1 MPPAASPLPSV
12 EGVLLGVLLSAFGST
27 LISLG
32 LNVEKLSLIREVGA
46 RQQEQRIFYRQPT
59 WLAGFAVFIAGN
71 VVNFLALAHA
81 PASLLAPL
89 GALSIVA
96 NGIFA
101 RCILGELFTLRD
113 VVCSLIICGGALS
126 VVGALAPGDH
136 SASNATAARNSSRP
150 PGMLAAAEGAVAAAE
165 EAVKAAAAVA
175 VVPPPNLIACF
186 TRTAFVIYG
195 SALLSALFWARMA
208 VKSERVKPGRKPYL
222 YAWVSATYGS
232 VSYLMS
238 KCLSELLQGDGVA
251 SLWQHPAHAAILV
264 VLIAAAVQQI
274 KYVLVYVLCVVWCVV
289 CGVVDQVRVVCC
301 LLCGIVDQVRDAVW
315 VVLLCCEHA
324 RVV

>member
-1 MPPAASPLPSV
+1 MPPTALPIPAV

-101 RCILGELFTLRD
+101 WLILGELFTLRD

-136 SASNATAARNSSRP
+136 SASNATAAAGNSSRP
-150 PGMLAAAEGAVAAAE
+150 PAGVLAAAEGGAAAAAAAAE
-165 EAVKAAAAVA
+165 AAAA
-175 VVPPPNLIACF
+175 VVPPPNLVACF

-274 KYVLVYVLCVVWCVV
+274 KYVFVCCVLCVCAAQLTNSMVS
-289 CGVVDQVRVVCC
+289 
-301 LLCGIVDQVRDAVW
+301 
-315 VVLLCCEHA
+315 
-324 RVV
+324 

>member
-1 MPPAASPLPSV
+1 MPPTALPIPAV

-101 RCILGELFTLRD
+101 WLILGELFTLRD

-136 SASNATAARNSSRP
+136 SASNATAAAGNSSRP
-150 PGMLAAAEGAVAAAE
+150 PAGVLAAAEGGAAAAAAAAE
-165 EAVKAAAAVA
+165 AAAA
-175 VVPPPNLIACF
+175 VVPPPNLVACF

-274 KYVLVYVLCVVWCVV
+274 KYVFVCLCVCVLCVV
-289 CGVVDQVRVVCC
+289 C
-301 LLCGIVDQVRDAVW
+301 LCRTAYKLYGLISALP
-315 VVLLCCEHA
+315 LLNM
-324 RVV
+324 